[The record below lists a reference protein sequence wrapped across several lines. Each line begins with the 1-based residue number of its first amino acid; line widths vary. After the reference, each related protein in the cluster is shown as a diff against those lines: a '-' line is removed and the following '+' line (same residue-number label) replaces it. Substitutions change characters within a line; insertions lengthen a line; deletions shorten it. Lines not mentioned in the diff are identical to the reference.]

1 MEKRDRSERLA
12 RLDGLRG
19 FAAAGVVL
27 YHMANWPDL
36 LVRLDPITGW
46 VFLKGWT
53 LVDLFFVL
61 SGFVFAHV
69 YGAPDQLRRPQ
80 AMRAFAVARF
90 ARLWPLHF
98 AVLCLF
104 AAFSW
109 GGGNNGPHFAAH
121 ALMLQGFDLMSA
133 RSFNSA
139 SWSLTIEILCYA
151 LFAAGAWLGE
161 RVLLWITV
169 LAVVGCGWWLAVLG
183 HPGGPW
189 FGETI
194 PRGILGFFTGQL
206 VWRNRALGA
215 RLPAALLW
223 AMVGAGLW
231 LDNGHISPLV
241 PLGLLTWPA
250 AVLLAL
256 RMPVM
261 ESAVMHWLGQRSF
274 GLYMVHMLFIHAI
287 DGIWPPQ
294 GLNWPG
300 FVAAQ
305 AAIATLTLAAAEGA
319 FRWIEVPGRR
329 AIRHWLARAQSVAP
343 AVEAR
348 GAASF
353 MSH

>member
-1 MEKRDRSERLA
+1 MQERDGGERWT

-27 YHMANWPDL
+27 YHMANWPNL
-36 LVRLDPITGW
+36 PVHLDRITGW

-69 YGAPDQLRRPQ
+69 YGAPGQLRQ
-80 AMRAFAVARF
+80 AHAMRAFAVARF

-98 AVLCLF
+98 VILCLF
-104 AAFSW
+104 AVFSW
-109 GGGNNGPHFAAH
+109 GGGNDGPHFLAH
-121 ALMLQGFDLMSA
+121 ALMLQGFDLMTA
-133 RSFNSA
+133 RAFNSA
-139 SWSLTIEILCYA
+139 SWSLSIEILCYA

-194 PRGILGFFTGQL
+194 PRGIFGFFIGQM
-206 VWRNRALGA
+206 VWRNRALGT
-215 RLPAALLW
+215 RVPTVLLC
-223 AMVGAGLW
+223 AMAGAGFW

-287 DGIWPPQ
+287 DGIWPPD
-294 GLNWPG
+294 GLKGAG
-300 FVAAQ
+300 FIIEQ
-305 AAIATLTLAAAEGA
+305 AAIVLLTLMAAEIA

-329 AIRHWLARAQSVAP
+329 AIRHYWGGGPVRAVAQHQP
-343 AVEAR
+343 QY
-348 GAASF
+348 G
-353 MSH
+353 

>member
-36 LVRLDPITGW
+36 PVRLDPITGW

-305 AAIATLTLAAAEGA
+305 AAIATLTLGAAEGA

-329 AIRHWLARAQSVAP
+329 AIRHWLARAQSATP

>member
-36 LVRLDPITGW
+36 PVRLDPITGW

-329 AIRHWLARAQSVAP
+329 AIRHWLARAQSAAP